1 MARQKKRK
9 TKTPERIIVK
19 SVEDD
24 IWPEWGYWG
33 GEDNNK
39 NHEMHIGNDLF
50 TLDITGMDAYC
61 DAEVTL
67 MVKGKPA
74 DVEDFGDGRDI
85 EPNHAPLGGCGNYFF
100 EVWEESPEILEKYGI
115 TVEEYDEI
123 GFWLQRCLT
132 IGCCDWCG

>member
-1 MARQKKRK
+1 MARQGKK

-24 IWPEWGYWG
+24 IWPEWGYC
-33 GEDNNK
+33 GEDNN

-61 DAEVTL
+61 DADVTL
-67 MVKGKPA
+67 MVN
-74 DVEDFGDGRDI
+74 GRDI
-85 EPNHAPLGGCGNYFF
+85 EPNHAPLGGCGHYFF
-100 EVWEESPEILEKYGI
+100 QVWEESPEILEKYGI

>member
-9 TKTPERIIVK
+9 TKTERIIVK

-24 IWPEWGYWG
+24 IWPEWGY
-33 GEDNNK
+33 
-39 NHEMHIGNDLF
+39 LF

-61 DAEVTL
+61 DADVTL

-85 EPNHAPLGGCGNYFF
+85 EPNQAPLGGCGHYFF
-100 EVWEESPEILEKYGI
+100 EVWEESPEVLEKYGL

-132 IGCCDWCG
+132 IGFCDWCG